1 MGMSLEFGI
10 KKKRATQAALSEEI
24 LLHKD
29 HGAVRALSLE
39 VVTLLNDQKETK
51 LRSQILNNGESALL
65 SMADLKVLSKGENR
79 ALKGKT
85 GIEAS
90 LALKQHLEIQAQWLE
105 FSDLALLQPFKVDD
119 SDEEFIKVGNTS
131 AIRTPLVR
139 GMSLFVR
146 VDDVHAEPATKHRF
160 SKSQRVVLI
169 TL

>member
-39 VVTLLNDQKETK
+39 LVTLLNDQKETK

-65 SMADLKVLSKGENR
+65 SLLDLKVLSKGENR
-79 ALKGKT
+79 AIKGKA

-90 LALKQHLEIQAQWLE
+90 VALQQHLAHEAQRLE
-105 FSDLALLQPFKVDD
+105 FSDLALLQPFKTDD
-119 SDEEFIKVGNTS
+119 SGDEFIKVGNTS
-131 AIRTPLVR
+131 ALHARVVR
-139 GMSLFVR
+139 GTSLFVR
-146 VDDVHAEPATKHRF
+146 LDDIHGEPVTKRRF
-160 SKSQRVVLI
+160 SKSQSVVLI